1 VAYPWFAPAGFTRG
15 LVSAVSSVGYLNAEN
30 EYVPVA
36 LSQGQRDTLYQ
47 NKINPIAF
55 IPGRGLVVYGQK
67 TLSPLSSAL
76 DRVNV
81 ARLINYLNYQL
92 DILAKPFLFEPNDKQ
107 TRDSVARTFESFFGD
122 LVGLRAV
129 YDFAVVCDETNNSP
143 TRIDRNELWIDV
155 AVKPTK
161 AIEFIYIP
169 LRILNTGDPLP

>member
-1 VAYPWFAPAGFTRG
+1 
-15 LVSAVSSVGYLNAEN
+15 
-30 EYVPVA
+30 
-36 LSQGQRDTLYQ
+36 
-47 NKINPIAF
+47 
-55 IPGRGLVVYGQK
+55 
-67 TLSPLSSAL
+67 LSSAL